1 MWEGW
6 RGICF
11 LASFISLGLREAK
24 TKGKKKKGRR

>member
-6 RGICF
+6 REICF

-24 TKGKKKKGRR
+24 TKEKKGKQ